1 MSGGTRKGL
10 RWISAPLAAAML
22 CTMMPATAQATDVEG
37 WEPQFE
43 ISGQPAM
50 HERSQQT
57 QPDMD
62 ALREQVDELNRSRS
76 QDAAYYNLN
85 VELGEGV
92 IGIALVQL
100 QQDAVYAQAR
110 QSLRKW
116 REDAYN
122 DSRVKFRNDRGN
134 YVTVQQWLREK
145 NMSKETY
152 LSPKWDNTLERIA
165 VQRALESAYT
175 LNHLRTGNDSNIWS
189 ATVDGKGSYGEVLAW
204 RWNTNFS
211 AAFDQ
216 WMGEKSDYIRYTS
229 GEDVDANGYGHYMSI
244 IDPSSGNM
252 GFAMINGVAAGE
264 INGGNGDTT
273 PLKLKGSYM
282 LTMPVSDDVARNAQ
296 FDGLPSH
303 FAVGKTTPVTL
314 WASRGSWNPQGAYYA
329 PSDVLI
335 MGAWTSENTN
345 VITASGYELT
355 AAGPGT
361 AHVVFDSTAG
371 RNWSGDLTV
380 YRFTDV
386 SASAPHETDINWLAD
401 SGITKGYANGD
412 GTTRFEG
419 MTRVYR
425 QDMAA
430 FLRRE
435 AVKRNIGDAKT
446 WKPSAADWATFRDV
460 NHGTPHAED
469 ILWLAHAGISTGWKE
484 VDGTSTFRGMSP
496 VVRQDMAAFLRR
508 LAKLGGK
515 DGGVAPKYDFRDVR
529 FADPGKTPHADDIA
543 WLAGSGISEGWKV
556 GNAREF
562 RGMSAVVRQDMAAF
576 LHRLDNQLAK

>member
-1 MSGGTRKGL
+1 M
-10 RWISAPLAAAML
+10 RWISAPLAAVLL

-43 ISGQPAM
+43 ISEQASV

-57 QPDMD
+57 QPDAN
-62 ALREQVDELNRSRS
+62 ALRAQIDELDQSRS
-76 QDAAYYNLN
+76 QDATYYDLN
-85 VELGEGV
+85 VALGEGV
-92 IGIALVQL
+92 IGVALVQL
-100 QQDAVYAQAR
+100 QQDTVYAQAK
-110 QSLRKW
+110 QSIRKW

-122 DSRVKFRNDRGN
+122 DSRVKFRNDRGS

-165 VQRALESAYT
+165 VQRALESTYT
-175 LNHLRTGNDSNIWS
+175 LNHLRTGNDSNIWT
-189 ATVDGKGSYGEVLAW
+189 ATVDGKQSYGEVIAFPGT
-204 RWNTNFS
+204 TNFT
-211 AAFDQ
+211 AGFEQ
-216 WMGEKSDYIRYTS
+216 WMAEKSKYIRHTN
-229 GEDVDANGYGHYMSI
+229 GESIAENDYGHYQMI
-244 IDPSSGNM
+244 ISPSNGNM
-252 GFAMINGVAAGE
+252 SFAMVKGVATGE
-264 INGGNGDTT
+264 FSEGYGDTT
-273 PLKLKGSYM
+273 PLKLRGSYM
-282 LTMPVSDDVARNAQ
+282 LPMAVSDNVARTAQ

-303 FAVGKTTPVTL
+303 FAVGKTISVTL
-314 WASRGSWNPQGAYYA
+314 WASRDAWNPRGAYYA
-329 PSDVLI
+329 PTDPLI
-335 MGAWTSENTN
+335 IGEWICENTN
-345 VITASGYELT
+345 VITANGYELT
-355 AAGPGT
+355 AVSPGT
-361 AHVVFDSTAG
+361 THVVFDSGTG

-386 SASAPHETDINWLAD
+386 SASTPHEADINWLSD
-401 SGITKGYANGD
+401 SGITKGYANSD

-419 MTRVYR
+419 MTSVYR

-435 AVKRNIGDAKT
+435 AVKRGIDDAAT
-446 WKPSAADWATFRDV
+446 WKPSAADWKTFRDV
-460 NHGTPHAED
+460 NKSTPHAED

-484 VDGTSTFRGMSP
+484 ADGTSTFRGMSP

-515 DGGVAPKYDFRDVR
+515 DGGVTPKYDFRDVR

-562 RGMSAVVRQDMAAF
+562 RGMSPVVRQDMAAF

>member
-1 MSGGTRKGL
+1 MSDGTRKGL
-10 RWISAPLAAAML
+10 LWISAPLAAAML
-22 CTMMPATAQATDVEG
+22 CTMMPVTAQATDVEN

-43 ISGQPAM
+43 ITGQGPMRA
-50 HERSQQT
+50 RSQQA
-57 QPDMD
+57 QLD
-62 ALREQVDELNRSRS
+62 ADLLLEQSDEPQQSRS
-76 QDAAYYNLN
+76 QDAAYYDLN

-92 IGIALVQL
+92 IGVALVQL
-100 QQDAVYAQAR
+100 QQDAVYTQAK

-122 DSRVKFRNDRGN
+122 DSRVKFRNSSGN

-165 VQRALESAYT
+165 IQRALESTYT
-175 LNHLRTGNDSNIWS
+175 LNHLRTGNDSNIWT
-189 ATVDGKGSYGEVLAW
+189 ATVDGKSSYGEVLAFQ
-204 RWNTNFS
+204 WNTNFS
-211 AAFDQ
+211 AAFDL
-216 WMGEKSDYIRYTS
+216 WMGEKSNYIRHTN
-229 GEDVDANGYGHYMSI
+229 GESVTENDYGHYMSI
-244 IDPSSGNM
+244 IDPGSANM
-252 GFAMINGVAAGE
+252 SFAMINGVAAGE

-273 PLKLKGSYM
+273 PLKLRGSYM
-282 LTMPVSDDVARNAQ
+282 LPMGVSDDVARTAQ

-314 WASRGSWNPQGAYYA
+314 WASRDAWNPQGAYYA
-329 PSDVLI
+329 PIDPFI
-335 MGAWTSENTN
+335 MGEWTSENTN
-345 VITASGYELT
+345 AITANGYELT
-355 AAGPGT
+355 AVGPGT
-361 AHVVFDSTAG
+361 AHVVFDSGTG
-371 RNWSGDLTV
+371 RSWSGDLTV

-386 SASAPHETDINWLAD
+386 SASTPHEADINWLSD
-401 SGITKGYANGD
+401 SGITKGYANSD

-435 AVKRNIGDAKT
+435 AVKRGIGDAKT
-446 WKPSAADWATFRDV
+446 WKPSAADWNTFRDV
-460 NHGTPHAED
+460 NRGTPHAED

-484 VDGTSTFRGMSP
+484 KDGSSTFRGMSP

-515 DGGVAPKYDFRDVR
+515 DGGVTPKYDFRDVK
-529 FADPGKTPHADDIA
+529 FTDPGKTPHADDIA

-562 RGMSAVVRQDMAAF
+562 RGMSPVVRQDMAAF